1 MIYMKNTF
9 KYAFYILIIFFSGT
23 LLSGCTIS
31 EEKISQYNQLVSDA
45 DLLIEGKEYSSAMEK
60 LSEAAELIPSK
71 YEAYERILEILITKN
86 RLEDAKRLID
96 ESASKLDDRDRGT
109 LYVLLGKK
117 YYEQKDYKNALIC
130 YELSKGISDGV
141 ENVDLEIAKVYLQ
154 QGNIEKAKSLLKGG
168 YGESFRTEAKL
179 IYSYILSTTD
189 RDKALNEIKDIQP
202 EDEWKDAYSQFN
214 EVLKSLDNDELYN
227 SAKLAKVY
235 LDSGY
240 PSLAIYILEPKKVDM
255 EEYIDGLY
263 LLGKAYYENGKYQE
277 SLDTLLGVTTLSKLN
292 QYLYWIVAR
301 NYIMLNNINEA
312 TLYYDSA
319 VSYGG
324 DLGEVKLYQEYLD
337 LLIESNQTTKAEGVL
352 RTAERIFD
360 DPWVNIY
367 YIKLSYLTKQ
377 TEKTKYY
384 SDRIEYE
391 ELEGN
396 YKKEYLY
403 WKSKISIE
411 NSQLEDAKRTLDLF
425 WELDKYDPR
434 YNLLMSQLKFQEG
447 SLDESRK
454 YAKKAI
460 EYDTERIVTDEAQKL
475 LARID

>member
-1 MIYMKNTF
+1 MKNTL
-9 KYAFYILIIFFSGT
+9 KYLFYALILAFSGF
-23 LLSGCTIS
+23 LLSGCTVS
-31 EEKISQYNQLVSDA
+31 EEKMAQYNQLVSDA

-60 LSEAAELIPSK
+60 LSDATVLIPSR
-71 YEAYERILEILITKN
+71 YDAYERIVNILITKN
-86 RLEDAKRLID
+86 RLGDAKRLID

-109 LYVLLGKK
+109 LYVMLGKK
-117 YYEQKDYKNALIC
+117 YYEQKDYKNALTC

-141 ENVDLEIAKVYLQ
+141 ENVDLEMAKVYLQ
-154 QGNIEKAKSLLKGG
+154 QGNIEKAKTLLKSNF
-168 YGESFRTEAKL
+168 GENFRTEAKL
-179 IYSYILSTTD
+179 IYSYVLSTTD
-189 RDKALNEIKDIQP
+189 KEKAINEVKDVQP
-202 EDEWKDAYSQFN
+202 EDEWKDAYLQWN
-214 EVLKSLDNDELYN
+214 DVLASLDSDELYN
-227 SAKLAKVY
+227 SAKLSKVY

-240 PSLAIYILEPKKVDM
+240 PSLAIYVLEPKKAEM

-292 QYLYWIVAR
+292 QYLYWVVAR
-301 NYIMLNNINEA
+301 SYFMLNNINEA
-312 TLYYDSA
+312 TSYYDSA

-324 DLGEVKLYQEYLD
+324 DSSEVKLYQEYLD
-337 LLIESNQTTKAEGVL
+337 LLLDNNQTTKAESVL
-352 RTAERIFD
+352 RGAERIFD
-360 DPWVNIY
+360 DPWVDIY

-396 YKKEYLY
+396 YKREYLF

-411 NSQLEDAKRTLDLF
+411 NSQLDEAKRTLDLF
-425 WELDKYDPR
+425 WELDKYDSR
-434 YNLLMSQLKFQEG
+434 YNLLMSQLRFQEG
-447 SLDESRK
+447 NLDESRTF
-454 YAKKAI
+454 AKKAI
-460 EYDTERIVTDEAQKL
+460 EYDTQRVVTDEAQKL

>member
-1 MIYMKNTF
+1 MKNTF
-9 KYAFYILIIFFSGT
+9 KYAFYVLILVFSGFF
-23 LLSGCTIS
+23 LSGCTVS
-31 EEKISQYNQLVSDA
+31 EEKIAQYNQLVSDA

-60 LSEAAELIPSK
+60 LSDATVLIPSK
-71 YEAYERILEILITKN
+71 YDAYERIVNILITKN
-86 RLEDAKRLID
+86 RLGDAKRLID

-109 LYVLLGKK
+109 LYVMLGKK
-117 YYEQKDYKNALIC
+117 YYEQKDYKNALTC

-141 ENVDLEIAKVYLQ
+141 ENVNLEMAKVYLQ
-154 QGNIEKAKSLLKGG
+154 KGDIEKAKSLLNTNF
-168 YGESFRTEAKL
+168 GEDFRTEAKL

-189 RDKALNEIKDIQP
+189 KEKAVNEIKDIQP
-202 EDEWKDAYSQFN
+202 EEEWKDAYSQWN
-214 EVLKSLDNDELYN
+214 DVLANLDSDELYN
-227 SAKLAKVY
+227 SAKLSKVF

-240 PSLAIYILEPKKVDM
+240 PSLAIYLLEPKKEEM

-277 SLDTLLGVTTLSKLN
+277 SLDTLLGVTTLSELN
-292 QYLYWIVAR
+292 QYLYWIIAR
-301 NYIMLNNINEA
+301 SYFMLNNINEA
-312 TLYYDSA
+312 TSYYDSA

-324 DLGEVKLYQEYLD
+324 DSSEVKLYQEYLD
-337 LLIESNQTTKAEGVL
+337 LLLENNQTTKAESVL
-352 RTAERIFD
+352 RAAERIFD
-360 DPWVNIY
+360 DPWVDIY

-396 YKKEYLY
+396 YKREYLF

-411 NSQLEDAKRTLDLF
+411 NSQLEEAKRTLDLF
-425 WELDKYDPR
+425 WELDKYDSR

-447 SLDESRK
+447 NLDESRSF
-454 YAKKAI
+454 AKKAI
-460 EYDTERIVTDEAQKL
+460 EYDTHRVVTDEAQKL